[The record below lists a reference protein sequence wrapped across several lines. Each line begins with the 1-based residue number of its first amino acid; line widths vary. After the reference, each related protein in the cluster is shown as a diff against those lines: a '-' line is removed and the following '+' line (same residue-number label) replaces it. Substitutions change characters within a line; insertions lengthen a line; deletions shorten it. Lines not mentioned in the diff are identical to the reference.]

1 MNAIESF
8 FSTWLV
14 DYKSLTCPLCGSD
27 VPCSNETSLSHLFLD
42 GKYLTF
48 DSEFEHSNAKTAH
61 LSPGIV
67 HQEKKDGDR

>member
-1 MNAIESF
+1 MFLVAMKPAFLTF
-8 FSTWLV
+8 FL
-14 DYKSLTCPLCGSD
+14 Y
-27 VPCSNETSLSHLFLD
+27 

-48 DSEFEHSNAKTAH
+48 DSKFEHSNAKTAH